1 MGDDKDNTY
10 LEITDDPTSLR
21 SVLEA
26 MIKELRGPDG
36 RPSSR
41 ERSLA
46 VTKLQEARF
55 WLGEDMMRL

>member
-1 MGDDKDNTY
+1 MDEEHTT

-21 SVLEA
+21 SILEA

-41 ERSLA
+41 ECSLA
-46 VTKLQEARF
+46 VTKLQEAQF
-55 WLGEDMMRL
+55 WLGEDMMRS